1 MFLDTEALK
10 EIRIH
15 CLAAAVSVPAKKGG
29 CHSLKGKEFR

>member
-15 CLAAAVSVPAKKGG
+15 CLAADVSVPARKGAAIP
-29 CHSLKGKEFR
+29 